1 MVIGLVVFLTTTT
14 VSHAF
19 FFDSIFGTSAPKPVT
34 TTTKSTINGNTGIA
48 LDYMA
53 HKVCP
58 KHLTRNKYLMYYS
71 YVKRCYTFV
80 ISDQADWFTAKEDCS
95 AKSGNLMNIHSSL
108 ENFFLGMRDKVA
120 LGNGNTYVWIGL
132 SDTSSPGHFSW
143 TNGPLKTYK
152 HWHTGQPASGF
163 PGNTCAAYN
172 HDSLDWWTFPCN
184 STKLGWVCEFELNST
199 MTTTTLTTLKP
210 STSESTITKPTTPE
224 LTTAKPT
231 SKPTTPK
238 PTTPKPTTPKPTT
251 PKPTTP
257 EPTTPKPTTPKPTT
271 PKPTTPEPTTPKPTT
286 PKPTTPEPTTPKPK
300 VETTPPPT
308 TTTTEEAAGIIII
321 G

>member
-1 MVIGLVVFLTTTT
+1 MLTVRHIDNMACEQVMNDLLTFQKVLTDMNWFGIFKYVHLRKFICKYKNTKFLYNLRHYDAICIFYPTERKKLVSFKFISKV
-14 VSHAF
+14 
-19 FFDSIFGTSAPKPVT
+19 FGTSAPKPVT

-143 TNGPLKTYK
+143 TNGR
-152 HWHTGQPASGF
+152 
-163 PGNTCAAYN
+163 
-172 HDSLDWWTFPCN
+172 
-184 STKLGWVCEFELNST
+184 KLYCFIQHRFCLEVLHCT
-199 MTTTTLTTLKP
+199 
-210 STSESTITKPTTPE
+210 
-224 LTTAKPT
+224 
-231 SKPTTPK
+231 
-238 PTTPKPTTPKPTT
+238 
-251 PKPTTP
+251 
-257 EPTTPKPTTPKPTT
+257 
-271 PKPTTPEPTTPKPTT
+271 
-286 PKPTTPEPTTPKPK
+286 
-300 VETTPPPT
+300 
-308 TTTTEEAAGIIII
+308 
-321 G
+321 